1 MTTLH
6 FVEQGKTKSPDPAAS
21 QSKPGSTHVNADILD
36 LELAGVSRT
45 GRQKRRFSCTGL
57 GALGALGARQV
68 GNMKFIDNV
77 TVRTIPTYSTHIL
90 AHRILSLQ

>member
-36 LELAGVSRT
+36 LKLAGVSRT

-57 GALGALGARQV
+57 GALGARQV
-68 GNMKFIDNV
+68 GTMKFIDNV
-77 TVRTIPTYSTHIL
+77 TARTIPTYSTHIL
-90 AHRILSLQ
+90 AHKILSLQ